1 MLKQFFEW
9 LVDMVMAILE
19 WMIDLPEKVFLYL
32 FEMLL
37 NGCAF
42 VYESI
47 PVPSFVNQVSCL
59 FAAIPPEIGYFV
71 NAFRIPEGLLMLTG
85 ALLARFLLRR
95 IPVIG

>member
-9 LVDMVMAILE
+9 LLDMVMSILE
-19 WMIDLPEKVFLYL
+19 WMIDLPVKVFLYL
-32 FEMLL
+32 LEMLL

-42 VYESI
+42 IFESI
-47 PVPSFVNQVSCL
+47 PVPSFVSQVGGL

-71 NAFRIPEGLLMLTG
+71 NMFRIPEGMMMLIG

-95 IPVIG
+95 IPIIG